1 MSITINHAK
10 CCFER
15 NGIEIMY
22 ENDFRIS
29 DNDGTTN
36 DAKYIYTS
44 FSDVLEF
51 EGESRNIVEIE
62 EIFNLID
69 HLNTRLLEKIS
80 GYDGQIFYL
89 PGNNSVDFDFEDED
103 HEPFQ
108 LTRGY
113 VYLLLTNKIGTKD
126 QILINYINLNNI
138 DIIMDLYPN
147 IFKPRYKLELKF
159 VD

>member
-1 MSITINHAK
+1 MTITINHAK

-29 DNDGTTN
+29 HASEN

-44 FSDVLEF
+44 FSDALEF
-51 EGESRNIVEIE
+51 EGESHNIVEIE

-80 GYDGQIFYL
+80 VYDGYISFL
-89 PGNNSVDFDFEDED
+89 PGNNLIDFDFEDED

-113 VYLLLTNKIGTKD
+113 VYLNLTNKVGSKD
-126 QILINYINLNNI
+126 RILINYINLNNI

-147 IFKPRYKLELKF
+147 IFEPRYKLELKF